1 VFERFADDARET
13 VVLAQE
19 EARAFGHPSI
29 GTEHLLLGALR
40 ASGGAGAQLDVELED
55 VRGAVLQRLG
65 RGTCTDSAIPF
76 TGAAKAAFEAA
87 LREALARGDEQVRVG
102 HLLLALVELD
112 GASELLGEAGVDA
125 RGVLAAM
132 AAAPPRPA
140 PAAPAGRLDPRDPG
154 PPITVALDGELLGD
168 LGNPRVDARLLLALV
183 LRGGRV
189 AQWLA
194 TQGIDEA
201 ALRERY
207 GAMGLGWEPPA
218 PA

>member
-1 VFERFADDARET
+1 
-13 VVLAQE
+13 
-19 EARAFGHPSI
+19 
-29 GTEHLLLGALR
+29 
-40 ASGGAGAQLDVELED
+40 
-55 VRGAVLQRLG
+55 
-65 RGTCTDSAIPF
+65 
-76 TGAAKAAFEAA
+76 
-87 LREALARGDEQVRVG
+87 
-102 HLLLALVELD
+102 
-112 GASELLGEAGVDA
+112 
-125 RGVLAAM
+125 M

-140 PAAPAGRLDPRDPG
+140 PAGRPDPRDPG

-194 TQGIDEA
+194 SQGIDDA
-201 ALRERY
+201 TLRERY